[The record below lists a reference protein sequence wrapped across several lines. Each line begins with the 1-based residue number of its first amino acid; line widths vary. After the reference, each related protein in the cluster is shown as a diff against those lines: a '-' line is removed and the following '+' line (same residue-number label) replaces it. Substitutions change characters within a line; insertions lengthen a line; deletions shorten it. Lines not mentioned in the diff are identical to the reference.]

1 MPFSKKGLE
10 LPLPNVRA
18 SCAGAS
24 GFQGSGLTKCEPG
37 RQSPITACP
46 ASLGLQVHALP
57 SDARIGGLEDNSG
70 ARI

>member
-24 GFQGSGLTKCEPG
+24 GFQSSGLTKCKPG
-37 RQSPITACP
+37 RQSPVTACP
-46 ASLGLQVHALP
+46 AWLGLQVRTLP
-57 SDARIGGLEDNSG
+57 RGARMGELADNSG

>member
-24 GFQGSGLTKCEPG
+24 GFQSSGLMKCEP
-37 RQSPITACP
+37 TACP
-46 ASLGLQVHALP
+46 ASLGLQVRALP
-57 SDARIGGLEDNSG
+57 SGARIGGLADNSG